1 MALVSREVLVEVPP
15 ERFYAVVRDF
25 GRYPEFVP
33 TVKSCRE
40 RRGPGG
46 VEVDYELDLGLKTIG
61 YTLRL
66 TEDPPRRVSWTLL
79 KSDWMS
85 VSSGSWE
92 LSADGGRTR
101 AVYAV
106 DIQVRKPPF
115 VPQSLVDRIT
125 DELTKVQL
133 PRMLEAFKRR
143 AEGLIPRAT

>member
-25 GRYPEFVP
+25 ARYPEFVP

-40 RRGPGG
+40 RRVADA
-46 VEVDYELDLGLKTIG
+46 VEVDYELDLGLKTVR

-66 TEDPPRRVSWTLL
+66 AEDPPLRMSWTLL
-79 KSDWMS
+79 RSDWMS

-92 LSADGGRTR
+92 LAGEGGRTR

-106 DIQVRKPPF
+106 DIQVRKPPL

-125 DELTKVQL
+125 DELTRVQL

-143 AEGLIPRAT
+143 AEGR